1 MCRVCG
7 KPKKGHVCTGP
18 PETAAPAAA
27 PATAALA
34 AANQPFQR
42 DASDASSST
51 EAPPTTD
58 EGRDDPANDWVLC
71 D

>member
-7 KPKKGHVCTGP
+7 KPKKGHVHG
-18 PETAAPAAA
+18 AAGDGGARGGARHRG
-27 PATAALA
+27 A

-42 DASDASSST
+42 DASDAAPT